1 MTTPYASPLRT
12 DDPLSPNPTIPSP
25 LSDANPGTD
34 IGITMAQFSH
44 ATQAALL
51 RWINTFD
58 TRRKASTLA
67 DLQDGILLGQ
77 ALEQMLAPEFQSSSL
92 IQHPS
97 TRDENRQNLE
107 MVYRGLASFLRSDN
121 PVLAPSPSEFRA
133 IAESPDD
140 DAMCE
145 FLSAFLA
152 AACLGS
158 LSRTHVP
165 RVMALDKATQAE
177 IAKIINHQ
185 TQLKNERE
193 AAEDYA
199 SQSEMEDM
207 DVYAQ
212 RDPVLLG
219 EELDHLRDKYDILWK
234 QNADLQSR
242 IDKLLD
248 TREAVL
254 ADLREAQDELSAQKR
269 SRGNDASA
277 AIKGLQNEMREKVS
291 EIDRLEDL
299 LDKESKKATRFEK
312 ENETL
317 RAKTERLK
325 QLEDSL
331 TVLEHD
337 SRQYQQTIKGLEN
350 YKKKAQ
356 DLTVIQQRNRV
367 LEDQIAQLEQDL
379 KELEDAKLL
388 NKKLQKEIEEKA
400 NVLANNEQEII
411 FTIQS
416 KGVLQEVNED
426 LRRRVEYLESRRQMD
441 EATIKELEEQLQL
454 SDLPVPSNSSPR
466 STANFNLEHELET
479 TSDLTLAFRVEIS
492 RLRAE
497 NNVLKSNLGVTS
509 DNEKLREELEAAT
522 GKADVYRIQSIEALE
537 KQAVAQEQLNAV
549 INKMTGQELV
559 RAVDLLGIE
568 RLDSLQCGYFRD
580 KAFVAIRTALLD
592 AQKELE
598 SARARVQELER
609 ATADKDRELLRI
621 KTDSKLRIRLKR
633 FLTLFKINP
642 PPVSALGQEQAAA
655 LGAIKATD
663 ELLSDSLTTELAA
676 TRRQLHQKTVE
687 VNAIKDQLMATL
699 LSKDK
704 IRKDLDEA
712 VAATLGQVVSDEPA
726 KGKKDD
732 TDKSEKIEKLREAL
746 RKKVEVRNDPGPSLN
761 SPYLSLPRAVYS
773 AVRTRTSK
781 SRTSG
786 VKADSPARKQ
796 T

>member
-1 MTTPYASPLRT
+1 
-12 DDPLSPNPTIPSP
+12 
-25 LSDANPGTD
+25 
-34 IGITMAQFSH
+34 MAQFSH

-133 IAESPDD
+133 IAENPDD

-379 KELEDAKLL
+379 KELEDVKLL

-426 LRRRVEYLESRRQMD
+426 LRRRVEYLESRRQLD
-441 EATIKELEEQLQL
+441 EGTIKELEEQLQL

-479 TSDLTLAFRVEIS
+479 TSDPTLAFRVEIS

-497 NNVLKSNLGVTS
+497 NNVLKSNLGVSS

-559 RAVDLLGIE
+559 RAVDLLGID

-598 SARARVQELER
+598 STRARVQELER

-676 TRRQLHQKTVE
+676 TRRQLHQKTIE

-746 RKKVEVRNDPGPSLN
+746 RKKVEVRNDPSPSLD
-761 SPYLSLPRAVYS
+761 SPYLALPRAAYS
-773 AVRTRTSK
+773 RMTRSSK
-781 SRTSG
+781 SRTAG

>member
-1 MTTPYASPLRT
+1 
-12 DDPLSPNPTIPSP
+12 
-25 LSDANPGTD
+25 
-34 IGITMAQFSH
+34 MAQFSH
-44 ATQAALL
+44 STQAALL

-77 ALEQMLAPEFQSSSL
+77 ALEQMLSPEFQSSSL

-97 TRDENRQNLE
+97 TSDENRQNLE

-133 IAESPDD
+133 IAENPDD
-140 DAMCE
+140 DAMCD

-158 LSRTHVP
+158 LSRTYVP
-165 RVMALDKATQAE
+165 RVMTLDKATQAE

-193 AAEDYA
+193 AADDFE

-317 RAKTERLK
+317 RVKTERLK

-331 TVLEHD
+331 TVLEHE

-379 KELEDAKLL
+379 RELEDVKLL

-426 LRRRVEYLESRRQMD
+426 LRRRVEYLESRRQLD
-441 EATIKELEEQLQL
+441 EGTIKELEEQLQL
-454 SDLPVPSNSSPR
+454 ADVPLPSDSSPR
-466 STANFNLEHELET
+466 NSTANFNLEHELET
-479 TSDLTLAFRVEIS
+479 TSDPTLALRVEIS

-497 NNVLKSNLGVTS
+497 NTVLKTNLGVSS

-549 INKMTGQELV
+549 VNKMTGE
-559 RAVDLLGIE
+559 E
-568 RLDSLQCGYFRD
+568 D
-580 KAFVAIRTALLD
+580 KAFIAMREALLN
-592 AQKELE
+592 AQRELDL
-598 SARARVQELER
+598 ARARVQELER
-609 ATADKDRELLRI
+609 LAADKDRELLRT
-621 KTDSKLRIRLKR
+621 KTDI
-633 FLTLFKINP
+633 
-642 PPVSALGQEQAAA
+642 SALGQEQAAA

-663 ELLSDSLTTELAA
+663 ELLSESLTTELAA
-676 TRRQLHQKTVE
+676 TRRQLHQKTLE
-687 VNAIKDQLMATL
+687 VNAIKDQLMVTL

-712 VAATLGQVVSDEPA
+712 VAATMGQVVSGEPA

-732 TDKSEKIEKLREAL
+732 ADKAEKIEKLREAL
-746 RKKVEVRNDPGPSLN
+746 RKRVEQLD
-761 SPYLSLPRAVYS
+761 
-773 AVRTRTSK
+773 K
-781 SRTSG
+781 SEQEKYELQRR
-786 VKADSPARKQ
+786 VKAAESGGASTALKAEYEKKVKTLERENALITTAWYDITSRLQSNHVVLQRRQDAPRSWLNKQ
-796 T
+796 RQMVNATPRR

>member
-1 MTTPYASPLRT
+1 
-12 DDPLSPNPTIPSP
+12 
-25 LSDANPGTD
+25 
-34 IGITMAQFSH
+34 MAQFSH

-133 IAESPDD
+133 IAENPDD

-379 KELEDAKLL
+379 KELEDVKLL

-426 LRRRVEYLESRRQMD
+426 LRRRVEYLESRRQLD
-441 EATIKELEEQLQL
+441 EGTIKELEEQLQL

-479 TSDLTLAFRVEIS
+479 TSDPTLAFRVEIS

-497 NNVLKSNLGVTS
+497 NNVLKNNLGVSS

-598 SARARVQELER
+598 SARARIQELER

-746 RKKVEVRNDPGPSLN
+746 RKKVEVRNDPSLD
-761 SPYLSLPRAVYS
+761 SPYLALPRAAYS
-773 AVRTRTSK
+773 RLRTRSSK
-781 SRTSG
+781 SRTAR

>member
-1 MTTPYASPLRT
+1 
-12 DDPLSPNPTIPSP
+12 
-25 LSDANPGTD
+25 
-34 IGITMAQFSH
+34 MAQFSH

-133 IAESPDD
+133 IAENPDD

-379 KELEDAKLL
+379 KELEDVKLL

-426 LRRRVEYLESRRQMD
+426 LRRRVEYLESRRQLD
-441 EATIKELEEQLQL
+441 EGTIKELEEQLQL

-479 TSDLTLAFRVEIS
+479 TSDPTLAFRVEIS

-497 NNVLKSNLGVTS
+497 NNVLKSNLGVSS

-592 AQKELE
+592 AQRELE

-687 VNAIKDQLMATL
+687 VNAIKEQLMATL

-712 VAATLGQVVSDEPA
+712 VAARLGQVISDEPA

-746 RKKVEVRNDPGPSLN
+746 RKKVEVRNDPSLD
-761 SPYLSLPRAVYS
+761 SPYLALPRAAYS
-773 AVRTRTSK
+773 RLRTRSSK
-781 SRTSG
+781 SRTAG

>member
-1 MTTPYASPLRT
+1 
-12 DDPLSPNPTIPSP
+12 
-25 LSDANPGTD
+25 
-34 IGITMAQFSH
+34 MAQFSH

-133 IAESPDD
+133 IAENPDD

-379 KELEDAKLL
+379 KELEDVKLL

-426 LRRRVEYLESRRQMD
+426 LRRRVEYLESRRQLD
-441 EATIKELEEQLQL
+441 EGTIKELEEQLQL

-479 TSDLTLAFRVEIS
+479 TSDPTLAFRVEIS

-497 NNVLKSNLGVTS
+497 NNVLKSNLGVSS

-598 SARARVQELER
+598 SARARIQELER

-746 RKKVEVRNDPGPSLN
+746 RKKVEVRNDPSLD
-761 SPYLSLPRAVYS
+761 SPYLTLPRAAYS
-773 AVRTRTSK
+773 RLRTRSSK
-781 SRTSG
+781 SRTAG

>member
-1 MTTPYASPLRT
+1 
-12 DDPLSPNPTIPSP
+12 
-25 LSDANPGTD
+25 
-34 IGITMAQFSH
+34 MAQFSH

-133 IAESPDD
+133 IAENPDD

-379 KELEDAKLL
+379 KELEDVKLL

-426 LRRRVEYLESRRQMD
+426 LRRRVEYLESRRQLD
-441 EATIKELEEQLQL
+441 EGTIKELEEQLQL

-479 TSDLTLAFRVEIS
+479 TSDPTLAFRVEIS

-497 NNVLKSNLGVTS
+497 NNVLKSNLGVSS

-580 KAFVAIRTALLD
+580 KAFVAIRAALLD

-609 ATADKDRELLRI
+609 ATADKDRELLRM

-746 RKKVEVRNDPGPSLN
+746 RKKVEVRNDPSPSLD
-761 SPYLSLPRAVYS
+761 SPYLALPRAAYS
-773 AVRTRTSK
+773 RMRSRSSK
-781 SRTSG
+781 SRTAG

>member
-1 MTTPYASPLRT
+1 
-12 DDPLSPNPTIPSP
+12 
-25 LSDANPGTD
+25 
-34 IGITMAQFSH
+34 MAQFSH

-133 IAESPDD
+133 IAENPDD

-379 KELEDAKLL
+379 KELEDVKLL

-426 LRRRVEYLESRRQMD
+426 LRRRVEYLESRRQLD
-441 EATIKELEEQLQL
+441 EGTIKELEEQLQL

-479 TSDLTLAFRVEIS
+479 TSDPTLAFRVEIS

-497 NNVLKSNLGVTS
+497 NNVLKSNLGVSS

-732 TDKSEKIEKLREAL
+732 TDKAEKIEKLREAL
-746 RKKVEVRNDPGPSLN
+746 RKKVEVRNDPSLD
-761 SPYLSLPRAVYS
+761 SPYLALPRAAYS
-773 AVRTRTSK
+773 RLRTRSSK
-781 SRTSG
+781 SRTAG

>member
-1 MTTPYASPLRT
+1 
-12 DDPLSPNPTIPSP
+12 
-25 LSDANPGTD
+25 
-34 IGITMAQFSH
+34 MAQFSH

-97 TRDENRQNLE
+97 TRDENQQNLE

-133 IAESPDD
+133 IAENPDD

-466 STANFNLEHELET
+466 STTNFNLEHELET
-479 TSDLTLAFRVEIS
+479 TSDSTLAFRVEIS

-509 DNEKLREELEAAT
+509 DNEKLREELEAAM